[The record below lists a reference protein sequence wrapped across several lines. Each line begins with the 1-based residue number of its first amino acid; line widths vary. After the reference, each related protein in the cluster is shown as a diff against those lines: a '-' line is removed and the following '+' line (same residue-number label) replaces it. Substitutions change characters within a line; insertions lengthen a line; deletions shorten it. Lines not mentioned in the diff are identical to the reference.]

1 MQARKW
7 IVSKDY
13 STISNWCK
21 QYDWDNAIP
30 KEALPKVGIIII
42 DKEPM
47 CAAGLFIDKTS
58 KLSFMW
64 GIFSNPNVSKIK
76 LYKAMKMCIY
86 EIKKEAKRN
95 KLSFVY
101 SVTGENA
108 LHKLYNKNK
117 DMMLCENNINS
128 YIISLK
134 NNNKLDWI
142 SYKHG

>member
-30 KEALPKVGIIII
+30 KEALPKVGIIVI

-76 LYKAMKMCIY
+76 LYKAMKMCIN

-134 NNNKLDWI
+134 GDKKLDWI
-142 SYKHG
+142 SYNHG

>member
-7 IVSKDY
+7 IINKDY
-13 STISNWCK
+13 SIISNWCK
-21 QYDWDNAIP
+21 QYDWDNVIP
-30 KEALPKVGIIII
+30 KEALPKVGIIVI

-64 GIFSNPNVSKIK
+64 GIFSNPKVSKIK
-76 LYKAMKMCIY
+76 LYKAMKLCVD

-108 LHKLYNKNK
+108 LHKLYKKNK

>member
-30 KEALPKVGIIII
+30 KEALPKVGIIVI

-47 CAAGLFIDKTS
+47 YAAGLFIDKTS

-64 GIFSNPNVSKIK
+64 GIFSNPKVSKIK
-76 LYKAMKMCIY
+76 LYKAMKLCID

-108 LHKLYNKNK
+108 LHKLYKKNR
-117 DMMLCENNINS
+117 DMMLCENNIDS

-134 NNNKLDWI
+134 GNKKLDWI

>member
-13 STISNWCK
+13 PTISNWCK

-30 KEALPKVGIIII
+30 KKVLPKVGIMII
-42 DKEPM
+42 DKEPI

-58 KLSFMW
+58 KLSCMW
-64 GIFSNPNVSKIK
+64 GIFSNPKASKIK
-76 LYKAMKMCIY
+76 LYKAMKLCVD
-86 EIKKEAKRN
+86 EIKKEAKKN

-128 YIISLK
+128 YIMSLSK
-134 NNNKLDWI
+134 NKNLDWI

>member
-30 KEALPKVGIIII
+30 KEVLPKVGIIVI

-64 GIFSNPNVSKIK
+64 GIFSNPKVSKIK
-76 LYKAMKMCIY
+76 LYKAMKLCMD
-86 EIKKEAKRN
+86 EIEKEAKKIN
-95 KLSFVY
+95 FLLFIQLQVKM
-101 SVTGENA
+101 
-108 LHKLYNKNK
+108 LYINYIKK
-117 DMMLCENNINS
+117 INI
-128 YIISLK
+128 
-134 NNNKLDWI
+134 
-142 SYKHG
+142 